1 MNTKS
6 NVSRWVCFSCNKT
19 MVEKHGLIITFG
31 QQGNI
36 GSTANWLTLVIASL
50 ATISVMNGKVNNT
63 VRQRPFIR
71 VVLLFHRY
79 HFGRVFTKYAAPMLI
94 AVHRSERLR

>member
-1 MNTKS
+1 
-6 NVSRWVCFSCNKT
+6 

-50 ATISVMNGKVNNT
+50 ATISVMNGKVNAT
-63 VRQRPFIR
+63 VRQRPFMWSFC
-71 VVLLFHRY
+71 LHRY
-79 HFGRVFTKYAAPMLI
+79 HFGRVFTKYAVPMLI
-94 AVHRSERLR
+94 TVHRSERLR

>member
-1 MNTKS
+1 
-6 NVSRWVCFSCNKT
+6 

-50 ATISVMNGKVNNT
+50 ATISVMNGKVNAT
-63 VRQRPFIR
+63 VRQWSFCSTGIISAGFSPNTRFQC
-71 VVLLFHRY
+71 
-79 HFGRVFTKYAAPMLI
+79 
-94 AVHRSERLR
+94 